1 MLVIKDDDNTL
12 NRIATALEEI
22 NVTLKQIL
30 GERTPNLLQNVQNTS
45 FGSLELE
52 FFSNITQVYVE
63 EERIKVEKNLKRKS
77 AVRVS
82 NELGIRM
89 VNFFNRHLTNLTALT
104 YDGYILFKKEDE
116 NKALFRFQT
125 DLGFNRG
132 EAYYDAIKH
141 GVELAKKLG
150 VPISNL
156 FFMIGSIHNSI
167 DNSHVKKILG
177 TTDIPDNSILLSP
190 SYHDLLVK
198 YLNAYIESIPYL
210 VNPHKQIFL
219 LTSSVHPNVLAWE
232 IFNKNQS
239 IPQNIKF
246 LEPSVTELIKTL
258 ELI

>member
-1 MLVIKDDDNTL
+1 MSINENDKTL

-22 NVTLKQIL
+22 SITLKQML
-30 GERTPNLLQNVQNTS
+30 GEKSPNLQQNVLETS
-45 FGSLELE
+45 VGSLELE
-52 FFSNITQVYVE
+52 FFSDITQVYVK

-82 NELGIRM
+82 NELGISL
-89 VNFFNRHLTNLTALT
+89 VNFFNRHLENLSAST
-104 YDGYILFKKEDE
+104 YEGYILFKKEDE

-132 EAYYDAIKH
+132 EAYYEAIKH
-141 GVELAKKLG
+141 GVELANKLE

-167 DNSHVKKILG
+167 DNANVKKLLG

-198 YLNAYIESIPYL
+198 YLNAYIDSIPYL

-239 IPQNIKF
+239 IPQDIKF
-246 LEPSVTELIKTL
+246 LEPSVTELIKSL